1 MVRGALK
8 DNSNQ
13 NRYQLWRIWDEKKPL
28 LLYILLNPS
37 LANEVFDDKTVRRL
51 IGFTK
56 KFSFG
61 GFYLGNLHSTIT
73 PYPDPDKFVADD
85 LTNINHIRMMHQ
97 KCDQVIFGW
106 GNLGKC
112 PLWLEKMIKKP
123 LCFGINKNGQ
133 FLSVTKQVNTL
144 YYK

>member
-1 MVRGALK
+1 MASKGTWSV
-8 DNSNQ
+8 
-13 NRYQLWRIWDEKKPL
+13 
-28 LLYILLNPS
+28 
-37 LANEVFDDKTVRRL
+37 VFDDKTVRRL

-123 LCFGINKNGQ
+123 LCFGINKNGTPSNDNHKRSHSNARWR
-133 FLSVTKQVNTL
+133 FNL
-144 YYK
+144 